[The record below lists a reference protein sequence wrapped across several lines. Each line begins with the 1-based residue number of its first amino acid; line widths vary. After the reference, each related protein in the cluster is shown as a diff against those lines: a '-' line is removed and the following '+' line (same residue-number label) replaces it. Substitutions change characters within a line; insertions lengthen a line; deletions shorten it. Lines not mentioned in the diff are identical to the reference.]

1 MTDDAS
7 DGSPEVSDAASGGSP
22 DATAGA
28 PTDHPGR
35 PPAGRDGPILAA
47 VSLVATPGGTLQLA
61 VVDDTAELDPCDLL
75 LAAPPGA
82 AVAAI
87 AQVPVDP
94 TPAAVIT
101 VDDRGGGGSWCGP
114 LPPLDVA
121 AIPSMRHLPRIEGAT
136 VLVQLLLTR
145 SPVGAIPYW
154 MDVRDG
160 QLVGMAAGTVA
171 GPDVLIGFRYEN
183 YLRMRTGE
191 LYPADAIADGN
202 LAGDYPKLQVFSGIV
217 QSPPYLEAYR
227 DGFTAFGPLLAYTHL
242 TASDAYRGF
251 TAALRRALDLA
262 GPAGAADEEAP
273 R

>member
-1 MTDDAS
+1 MTDASADAS
-7 DGSPEVSDAASGGSP
+7 VDVA
-22 DATAGA
+22 AGA
-28 PTDHPGR
+28 PADHLVSR
-35 PPAGRDGPILAA
+35 PVSSDGPILAA
-47 VSLVATPGGTLQLA
+47 LSLVATPGGVLQIA
-61 VVDDTAELDPCDLL
+61 AVDDATELDPCDLVL
-75 LAAPPGA
+75 SAPPAA

-114 LPPLDVA
+114 LPALDVA
-121 AIPSMRHLPRIEGAT
+121 VVPRMRHLPRIEGAT

-145 SPVGAIPYW
+145 SPVGAVPYW
-154 MDVRDG
+154 MHIRDG

-171 GPDVLIGFRYEN
+171 RPDVLIGFRYEN

-191 LYPADAIADGN
+191 LYPADAVADGN

-227 DGFTAFGPLLAYTHL
+227 DGFTAFGPLLAYTQL

-262 GPAGAADEEAP
+262 APGGVAEEQAP